1 MIARI
6 FFVVN
11 RSWSGFITLSELRRS
26 NLLGTLRVSTKLRSN
41 KLATKK
47 DVYCLYCHGN
57 LLKGVDKKNVRREG
71 IEPTKRVFNY
81 VLCSH
86 FSHFLWENQ
95 MIQNRNF
102 LHGRNFFVKVF
113 FFVLCTTDW
122 TALTQVT
129 IPLSN
134 LPWFILSKDFILII
148 DK

>member
-26 NLLGTLRVSTKLRSN
+26 NLLGTLRVSTKLQSN

-81 VLCSH
+81 VLDLFTLFTLFMRKPNDSE
-86 FSHFLWENQ
+86 SQ
-95 MIQNRNF
+95 
-102 LHGRNFFVKVF
+102 FFTWPKF
-113 FFVLCTTDW
+113 FCKSFFC
-122 TALTQVT
+122 
-129 IPLSN
+129 PLY
-134 LPWFILSKDFILII
+134 
-148 DK
+148 

>member
-26 NLLGTLRVSTKLRSN
+26 NLLGALRVSTKLRSN

-81 VLCSH
+81 VH
-86 FSHFLWENQ
+86 TFHTFYE
-95 MIQNRNF
+95 
-102 LHGRNFFVKVF
+102 K
-113 FFVLCTTDW
+113 T
-122 TALTQVT
+122 
-129 IPLSN
+129 
-134 LPWFILSKDFILII
+134 K
-148 DK
+148 